1 MNNQNNKENRMVN
14 GELDY
19 ILQALGHQVR
29 RKVIEIL
36 AEEGPQTYTE
46 LMRKTGVED
55 SGTFGFHLRRMQK
68 LLVKNNRGEY
78 ELSSLGWRAYN
89 ILKQLKGEEPK
100 PVKEKE
106 KKELEKGEELTP
118 LVISDRASFELTR
131 EMAESYLRRGRRLVI
146 MDVLK
151 VIIHP
156 MPRELFDKVVEKI
169 SDVLT
174 LHAPK
179 ELEDLVHEKTHDV
192 FTIKFYKDK
201 VPRTSLD
208 LGGLIGGIVSSIVSG
223 VTSLVTSIAGA
234 ATDKAIIIA
243 GKDKLELVSEE
254 PLPVRDYKEITVDV
268 NGGIAE
274 IKHGK
279 QPKIRIWKPK
289 SMLSRRVASVDIGDE
304 DIEVEVES
312 GKVELVLPENIK
324 PDKLSADV
332 NGGAATIEVN
342 QLSQLELIV
351 NGGWLKTKTSTGKE
365 KVYAKIEV
373 NGGALETTIT
383 TTQNTRNQD
392 VKLEVNGGVAK
403 ITLNTPANTKIK
415 TTTDMEG
422 GVVNMKVNGS
432 RIPPTYAEP
441 GYEEAENKLTI
452 TTDIIGGVVTI
463 NINR

>member
-1 MNNQNNKENRMVN
+1 MNKQNNKENKVMD

-78 ELSSLGWRAYN
+78 ELSNLGWRAYN

-106 KKELEKGEELTP
+106 KTREEKVGELTP

-146 MDVLK
+146 TDVLK
-151 VIIHP
+151 VIVHP

-192 FTIKFYKDK
+192 FTIKFYREKPPK
-201 VPRTSLD
+201 TTLD

-223 VTSLVTSIAGA
+223 VTSLVTSIVGA

-243 GKDKLELVSEE
+243 GRDKLELVSEE

-268 NGGIAE
+268 NGGVAE
-274 IKHGK
+274 VKHGK
-279 QPKIRIWKPK
+279 QPRIRIWKPRNK
-289 SMLSRRVASVDIGDE
+289 LSKAIASVDIGDE
-304 DIEVEVES
+304 NIEVEVET
-312 GKVELVLPENIK
+312 GKVELVLPENTK
-324 PDKLSADV
+324 PDKLSVDV
-332 NGGAATIEVN
+332 NGGAANIEVN
-342 QLSQLELIV
+342 QLSQLHLNV
-351 NGGWLKTKTSTGKE
+351 NGGWLKTKTSTSKE
-365 KVYAKIEV
+365 KLYAKIEV

-383 TTQNTRNQD
+383 TTHNTKNQD

-403 ITLNTPANTKIK
+403 ITLNTSANTKIK
-415 TTTDMEG
+415 TSTDIEG
-422 GVVNMKVNGS
+422 GVVNIKLNGT
-432 RIPPTYAEP
+432 RIPPTYTEP
-441 GYEEAENKLTI
+441 GYEETENKLTI
-452 TTDIIGGVVTI
+452 STDIIGGVATI

>member
-1 MNNQNNKENRMVN
+1 MNNKNNKTAN

-78 ELSSLGWRAYN
+78 ELSNLGWKAYN

-100 PVKEKE
+100 PKTRRKEETIEEAK
-106 KKELEKGEELTP
+106 ELTP
-118 LVISDRASFELTR
+118 LVISDRSSFELTR
-131 EMAESYLRRGRRLVI
+131 EIAESYLRRGRRLVI
-146 MDVLK
+146 TDILK
-151 VIIHP
+151 VTIHP
-156 MPRELFDKVVEKI
+156 MPREVFDKVVEKI

-174 LHAPK
+174 LYAPK

-201 VPRTSLD
+201 PPKTPLD
-208 LGGLIGGIVSSIVSG
+208 LGGLIGGLVSSIVSG
-223 VTSLVTSIAGA
+223 VTSLVTSIVGA
-234 ATDKAIIIA
+234 TTDKAIIIA
-243 GKDKLELVSEE
+243 GKNKLELVSEE
-254 PLPVRDYKEITVDV
+254 PLPAKDYKKITVDV

-279 QPKIRIWKPK
+279 QPKIRIWKPRNRI
-289 SMLSRRVASVDIGDE
+289 SEAIANVDIGDK
-304 DIEVEVES
+304 DIEVEVET
-312 GKVELVLPENIK
+312 GKVELILPENTK
-324 PDKLSADV
+324 PEKLLVDI
-332 NGGAATIEVN
+332 NGGAANIEVN
-342 QLSQLELIV
+342 QLTQLQLSV
-351 NGGWLKTKTSTGKE
+351 NGGWLKTKTNTSRE
-365 KVYAKIEV
+365 KLYARIEV

-383 TTQNTRNQD
+383 TTKNTKNQD
-392 VKLEVNGGVAK
+392 IELEVNGGVAK

-415 TTTDMEG
+415 TTTSIEG
-422 GVVNMKVNGS
+422 GVVNMKTNGQ
-432 RIPPTYAEP
+432 RIPPTYTEP

-452 TTDIIGGVVTI
+452 TTDIIGGVATI